1 MLLPSWSVTKSVKPT
16 QCGCAPSKRPN
27 FTLLPS
33 ITFTPP
39 LPVTEL
45 KLGCIPPCSSDCFSF
60 MTLSISCATRLSV
73 NCPSGNCAMMVS
85 RMRWLSVLPSS
96 TADGAAAAAVGADSS
111 HSLMVT
117 PSSSAT
123 SRASGVMMLARRTT
137 DISCSPRAW
146 AARISLAVISFF
158 TCPFL
163 LLAELSQIIHQVLH
177 TARVMAIELKNRLL
191 KPHPAK

>member
-60 MTLSISCATRLSV
+60 ITLSISCATRLSV
-73 NCPSGNCAMMVS
+73 NCPSGSCAMMVS
-85 RMRWLSVLPSS
+85 RIRWLSVLPSS
-96 TADGAAAAAVGADSS
+96 TAAGAVAVGADSS
-111 HSLMVT
+111 HSVIVT
-117 PSSSAT
+117 PSSAAT

-137 DISCSPRAW
+137 DTSCSPRAW
-146 AARISLAVISFF
+146 AARISLAVMSFF

-177 TARVMAIELKNRLL
+177 TAWVVAIELKNRLL
-191 KPHPAK
+191 KP